1 MRLYKN
7 LSKIKRLAKFYYE
20 GQVHIE
26 YETETVIITFNRI
39 GLFAKI
45 SAIAFKEGAGFKY
58 IIENQ

>member
-7 LSKIKRLAKFYYE
+7 LSKIKRIAKFYYE

-45 SAIAFKEGAGFKY
+45 SATLLRREPDLSILF
-58 IIENQ
+58 ENQ